1 MMKRINGKL
10 LAESTV
16 TQGQNPTPPSFRGYQ
31 VELLF
36 DVDIV
41 SQTDPNQ
48 TYRISQTSDFFCG
61 DDGVFVLE
69 FEESLDFVDEVARI
83 IVSAPNGA
91 RLSDQSYPVTDLDV
105 STGPAGSEDATGQIE
120 ITVRPVTITRD
131 PSDPSPV
138 NLTRGQIIQYCG
150 QSLAENTP
158 IIFWGCQETDSPM
171 VDINPETNE
180 SISDTED
187 QHSHLHPANDPNCSV
202 LITAK
207 ARADGT
213 FAVQTPAGSYTH
225 AWIQWGQRAD
235 QYAKVS
241 LLDDGKWPPSITLV
255 ESINLTEKG
264 DDGHQDCSCA
274 GTAIA
279 RLPSASDLAEDDGT
293 YSSDLGAGGCQVQFK
308 PNRTLEE
315 FAVCS
320 FARTTA
326 PTIARENIGVSDLQG
341 LKVQLNNFTK
351 DFTVRLAK
359 LERMP
364 DLFVELK
371 EISSIEDQPA
381 PKS

>member
-1 MMKRINGKL
+1 MKRINGKL
-10 LAESTV
+10 IAEPGV
-16 TQGQNPTPPSFRGYQ
+16 TQGQNSTSPSFRGYQ

-69 FEESLDFVDEVARI
+69 FEESLEFVDGVARI

-91 RLSDQSYPVTDLDV
+91 RLSDQSYPISDLDV
-105 STGPAGSEDATGQIE
+105 SVGPQGSDDLSGQIG

-131 PSDPSPV
+131 PSSPSPV

-158 IIFWGCQETDSPM
+158 IIFWGCSEAETPIVAS
-171 VDINPETNE
+171 NPEDDE
-180 SISDTED
+180 VISDTTYEP
-187 QHSHLHPANDPNCSV
+187 SHAHPANDPNCLV

-213 FAVQTPAGSYTH
+213 FSVQTPVGSYRNG
-225 AWIQWGQRAD
+225 WIQWGQRAD
-235 QYAKVS
+235 QYAEVT
-241 LLDDGKWPPSITLV
+241 LLDDGTWPPSITLV
-255 ESINLTEKG
+255 EAVNLTEKG
-264 DDGHQDCSCA
+264 EDGHQDCSCA
-274 GTAIA
+274 GTPIA

-293 YSSDLGAGGCQVQFK
+293 YSSDLGIGGCQVQFK

-315 FAVCS
+315 FAFCS
-320 FARTTA
+320 FVRTTA
-326 PTIARENIGVSDLQG
+326 PTIAREKIGISDLQG

-364 DLFVELK
+364 ELFIELK

-381 PKS
+381 PTS